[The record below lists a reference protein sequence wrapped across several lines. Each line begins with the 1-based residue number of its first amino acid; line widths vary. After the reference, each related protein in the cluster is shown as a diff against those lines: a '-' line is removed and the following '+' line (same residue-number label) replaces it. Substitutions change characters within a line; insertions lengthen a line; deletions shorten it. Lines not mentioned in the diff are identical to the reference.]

1 MLSIMEFK
9 MRKVFILLVLCLV
22 IFSSANFESFASRK
36 VQPQDLAVMATAHL
50 QTNPPGIVLRW
61 KKRDNALQ
69 YQISRK
75 MKNETTWSAPIANL
89 DSNATTYIDLDVR
102 EGDAWEYE
110 IAALSTGQINAKT
123 ADNRDTLVDINFIG
137 YGYVYA
143 GYNKEPDGNIGS
155 VILLIDN
162 KTAET
167 LAGEIDRLENDLI
180 SEGWGV
186 IKKYSPRAEK
196 FDGDAVKETKSL
208 VLEEYNKDPEN
219 IKAVFI
225 IGRVPV
231 PYSGLLN
238 PDAHPDHKGA
248 WPADIFYGVIN
259 DASWTD
265 LYVNDTTS
273 ASRKENKNARGDGK
287 FDVTTLTTPARL
299 QVGRVDFYN
308 MPAFPSSETQL
319 IKQYLDRNH
328 KYRNGDI
335 PYEYKG
341 LIDDNFGMYTLEV
354 FGNNGWRNFS
364 PLIGDSNV
372 KGGIDWFGTLK
383 NESYL
388 WAYGCGGGSYTSCGG
403 IGYTKD
409 SDTSRKNDFVNNK
422 VNAIFTML
430 FGSYFG
436 DWDSQNNFMR
446 ASLAAKG
453 NVLTCA
459 WAGRPSWYFHHMSLG
474 ENIGFS
480 TILTQNN
487 YTTYKPNAWY
497 LSANPTIY
505 QVGMQQIHIALLG
518 DPTLRMYMATTPQ
531 PKNLSVT
538 QNFKKINLSWEKPEE
553 NVAGYNIYRGTS
565 RTGPFLKINK
575 NIIKET
581 NYLDD
586 FNHEGMVYYIVKSV
600 KLQTTYSGTFY
611 NESKGLVQ
619 NILATDVPELVKNF
633 DIQIYPNPATTNIN
647 IALPINNSSSVIVDV
662 LDIQGKVVKTVFNDK
677 LGLGTHQLVWNL
689 EDYQGKKVSAGVYFV
704 RILSNGKSKT
714 EKIIVF

>member
-1 MLSIMEFK
+1 
-9 MRKVFILLVLCLV
+9 MRKLNTLIVTFVLLAS
-22 IFSSANFESFASRK
+22 FSASELFAFRK

-50 QTNPPGIVLRW
+50 QSQPTGIVLRW

-69 YQISRK
+69 YQIAK
-75 MKNETTWSAPIANL
+75 KLKNETTWSAPIATL
-89 DSNATTYIDLDVR
+89 DSDATSFIDLDIR
-102 EGDAWEYE
+102 EGEAWEYE
-110 IAALSTGQINAKT
+110 IAALSTGQISAKT
-123 ADNRDTLVDINFIG
+123 SDNRDTLVQINFIG

-143 GYNKEPDGNIGS
+143 GYNKEVEGNIGS

-162 KTAET
+162 KTADE
-167 LAGEIDRLENDLI
+167 LATEIDRLESDLI

-186 IKKYSPRAEK
+186 IKKFAPRAEE
-196 FDGDAVKETKSL
+196 FDGDAVKATKAMI
-208 VLEEYNKDPEN
+208 LEEYNKDPEN

-248 WPADIFYGVIN
+248 WPADVYYGVTN

-287 FDVTTLTTPARL
+287 FDVTTLTSPAKI
-299 QVGRVDFYN
+299 QVGRVDFYK
-308 MPAFPSSETQL
+308 MPAFNISEKQL
-319 IKQYLDRNH
+319 LKQYLDRNH
-328 KYRNGDI
+328 KYRNGEI

-409 SDTSRKNDFVNNK
+409 SDTNRKNDFVSNQ

-459 WAGRPSWYFHHMSLG
+459 WAGRPSWYFHHMALG
-474 ENIGFS
+474 ENIGYS
-480 TILTQNN
+480 AILTQNN
-487 YTTYKPNAWY
+487 YSTYKPNAWY
-497 LSANPTIY
+497 FGGNPSIY
-505 QVGMQQIHIALLG
+505 QVGMQQVHIALLG
-518 DPTLRMYMATTPQ
+518 DPTLRMYMATIPQ
-531 PKNLSVT
+531 PKNLTVV
-538 QNFKKINLSWEKPEE
+538 QNFKKITLSWEKPSKD
-553 NVAGYNIYRGTS
+553 VAGYNIYRGIS
-565 RTGPFLKINK
+565 RSGPFLKVNKKLIN
-575 NIIKET
+575 ET
-581 NYLDD
+581 VFEDD
-586 FNHEGMVYYIVKSV
+586 FIHEGMVYYVVKSV
-600 KLQTTYSGTFY
+600 DLQTTYSGTFY
-611 NESKGLVQ
+611 NESRGIVQ
-619 NILATDVPELVKNF
+619 NVLATDVPELVEKL
-633 DIQIYPNPATTNIN
+633 DIEVYPNPAISNVNIT
-647 IALPINNSSSVIVDV
+647 LPVERMKSVFIDI
-662 LDIQGKVVKTVFNDK
+662 LDIQGRVVRK
-677 LGLGTHQLVWNL
+677 LYHNELGIGTHQFVWNL
-689 EDYQGKKVSAGVYFV
+689 EDFQGSRVAPGVYFI
-704 RILSNGKSKT
+704 RILNNGKPRT
-714 EKIIVF
+714 EKIIIH

>member
-1 MLSIMEFK
+1 MTKFLT
-9 MRKVFILLVLCLV
+9 LLVFYFLFNCITDSEVL
-22 IFSSANFESFASRK
+22 ALRR
-36 VQPQDLAVMATAHL
+36 VQPQDLAVMATAHI
-50 QTNPPGIVLRW
+50 QTSPPGIVLRW
-61 KKRDNALQ
+61 NKRDNALR

-75 MKNETTWSAPIANL
+75 MKDETNWSAPIAIL
-89 DSNATTYIDLDVR
+89 DSDATTVTDLGVSD
-102 EGDAWEYE
+102 GNAYEYE
-110 IAALSTGQINAKT
+110 IAALSTGQISAKT
-123 ADNRDTLVDINFIG
+123 QDNRDTIVQINFIA

-143 GYNKEPDGNIGS
+143 GYNKEVAGNIGS

-162 KTAET
+162 KSADE
-167 LAGEIDRLENDLI
+167 LAAEIDRLENDLV

-186 IKKYSPRAEK
+186 IKKYTPRAEK
-196 FDGDAVKETKSL
+196 FDGEAVINTKSL
-208 VLEEYNKDPEN
+208 ILEEYNKDPEN

-238 PDAHPDHKGA
+238 PDAHPEHRGA
-248 WPADIFYGVIN
+248 WPADVYYGVTN

-287 FDVTTLTTPARL
+287 FDVTTLTTPAKL

-308 MPAFPSSETQL
+308 MPAFSSTETQL
-319 IKQYLDRNH
+319 LKQYLDRNH
-328 KYRNGDI
+328 KYRNGEI

-354 FGNNGWRNFS
+354 FGNNGWRNFA
-364 PLIGDSNV
+364 PLVGDSNV

-388 WAYGCGGGSYTSCGG
+388 WAYGCGGGSDTSCGG

-459 WAGRPSWYFHHMSLG
+459 WAGRPSWYFHHMALG

-497 LSANPTIY
+497 TTANPTIY
-505 QVGMQQIHIALLG
+505 QIGIQQIHIALLG
-518 DPTLRMYMATTPQ
+518 DPTLRMYMAAVPQ
-531 PKNLSVT
+531 PKNLTVT
-538 QNFKKINLSWEKPEE
+538 QNFKKINLSWEKPSE

-565 RTGPFLKINK
+565 RTGPFTKVNNK
-575 NIIKET
+575 MIKET
-581 NYLDD
+581 SFEDD
-586 FNHEGMVYYIVKSV
+586 FIHEGMVYYIVKAV
-600 KLQTTYSGTFY
+600 KLQTTFSGTFY
-611 NESKGLVQ
+611 NESRGLVQ
-619 NILATDVPELVKNF
+619 NVLATDVPELVENL
-633 DIQIYPNPATTNIN
+633 DIEVYPNPASTNVN
-647 IALPINNSSSVIVDV
+647 ITLPVDYSKTV
-662 LDIQGKVVKTVFNDK
+662 VVDILDIQGRVIKNIYNNQ
-677 LGLGTHQLVWNL
+677 LGIGTHKLIWNL
-689 EDYQGKKVSAGVYFV
+689 EDSQGNRVASGVYFL
-704 RILSNGKSKT
+704 RILCNGKSKT
-714 EKIIVF
+714 EKIVVF

>member
-1 MLSIMEFK
+1 MKKLLIL
-9 MRKVFILLVLCLV
+9 FIVYFVLTSLTV
-22 IFSSANFESFASRK
+22 LEVYSQRR

-50 QTNPPGIVLRW
+50 QSNPPGIVLRW
-61 KKRDNALQ
+61 NKRDNALQ

-75 MKNETTWSAPIANL
+75 MKNESSWSAPLATL
-89 DSNATTYIDLDVR
+89 ESDATTYIDLNVE
-102 EGDAWEYE
+102 EGKAYEYE
-110 IAALSTGQINAKT
+110 IAALSTGQIAAKT
-123 ADNRDTLVDINFIG
+123 SDNRDTIVQINFIG

-143 GYNKEPDGNIGS
+143 GFNKEVEGNIGS
-155 VILLIDN
+155 VILLIDSL
-162 KTAET
+162 TAEA
-167 LAGEIDRLENDLI
+167 LAGEIAILENDLI

-186 IKKYSPRAEK
+186 IRKYTPRAEQFK
-196 FDGDAVKETKSL
+196 GDAVKTTKSL

-248 WPADIFYGVIN
+248 WPADVYYGVTN

-273 ASRKENKNARGDGK
+273 ATRKENKNARNDGK
-287 FDVTTLTTPARL
+287 FDVTTLTTPAKL

-308 MPAFPSSETQL
+308 MPAFSSSEIQL
-319 IKQYLDRNH
+319 LKQYLDRNH
-328 KYRNGDI
+328 KYRNGEI

-409 SDTSRKNDFVNNK
+409 PDTSKKNDFVNNQVK
-422 VNAIFTML
+422 ALFTML

-446 ASLAAKG
+446 AALAAKG

-459 WAGRPSWYFHHMSLG
+459 WAGRPSWYFHHMALG

-480 TILTQNN
+480 TILSQNN

-497 LSANPTIY
+497 LSANATIY

-518 DPTLRMYMATTPQ
+518 DPTLRMYMATIPQ
-531 PKNLSVT
+531 PKNLTVI
-538 QNFKKINLSWEKPEE
+538 QNFKKINLSWEKPSED
-553 NVAGYNIYRGTS
+553 VAGYNIYRGVS
-565 RTGPFLKINK
+565 RTGPFIKVNDK
-575 NIIKET
+575 MIKET
-581 NYLDD
+581 NFEDD
-586 FNHEGMVYYIVKSV
+586 FNHEGMVYYIVKAV
-600 KLQTTYSGTFY
+600 KLQTTFSGTFY

-619 NILATDVPELVKNF
+619 NVLATDVPELVDNF
-633 DIQIYPNPATTNIN
+633 EIEIYPNPAITNVN
-647 IALPINNSSSVIVDV
+647 ITLPVNYQKSVIIDV
-662 LDIQGKVVKTVFNDK
+662 LDIQGKIVKTIYNAQ
-677 LGLGTHQLVWNL
+677 LSIGTHQLVWNL
-689 EDYQGKKVSAGVYFV
+689 EDNQGQRVSPGVYFL
-704 RILSNGKSKT
+704 RILSNGKTKT
-714 EKIIVF
+714 EKVIVF